1 MLKGERCL
9 SLDPM
14 AGHKIVNG
22 VLFPSRLAWELLAAR
37 ASIRHRD
44 PGQADSQDEVALPR
58 TVLDLVAGTPSET
71 EIRVTHGNSDAYEG
85 WCERLNFIRNAYF
98 PNSRV
103 VDIERGFFEMIQNGS
118 VMPTAVILREA

>member
-22 VLFPSRLAWELLAAR
+22 VLFPSRLAWELLGAR

-71 EIRVTHGNSDAYEG
+71 EIRVTHGNVGGGQNPSLFGGEAAVLG
-85 WCERLNFIRNAYF
+85 HVQGIRRDQWQG
-98 PNSRV
+98 PRS
-103 VDIERGFFEMIQNGS
+103 G
-118 VMPTAVILREA
+118 PC